1 MAANRSLPVLVTF
14 VLAACGGGG
23 GGDGGGGGGGGGP
36 PPPPAPPPP
45 GIEPTLESIQENV
58 FTPICTACHA
68 GAGAPQGLR
77 LEEGMSH
84 AMLVNVP
91 SVEVPSLDRVEPGDP
106 DDSYLVQ
113 KVEGTA
119 AVGGRMPLGGA
130 PLPADTIAAIRQWI
144 TDGAAAAAAV
154 DAASANTTATLRLL
168 APAPEAEAGR
178 IAPADAP
185 PVAELLVASDR
196 ALDATLLAAGTVSL
210 VASGGDGGF
219 SEGNER
225 QVAVRI
231 VLTQQSPT
239 VMRIV
244 PAAPLAA
251 DRFRLRI
258 SGSPPL
264 ALAGLDARSIDGD
277 ADGTSGGDFVAD
289 FAAGPMR

>member
-1 MAANRSLPVLVTF
+1 MAAYRRLPVLVTL

-23 GGDGGGGGGGGGP
+23 GGNGGGGGGGGGP
-36 PPPPAPPPP
+36 PPPPPPPPP

-113 KVEGTA
+113 KIEGTA
-119 AVGGRMPLGGA
+119 AVGGRMPLGGS
-130 PLPADTIAAIRQWI
+130 PLPDETIEAIRQWI

-154 DAASANTTATLRLL
+154 NAANSTATLRLL
-168 APAPEAEAGR
+168 APAPEAEAGK

-185 PVAELLVASDR
+185 PVAELLVAADR

-219 SEGNER
+219 SDGNER
-225 QVAVRI
+225 PVAFRI

-244 PAAPLAA
+244 PAAPLGA

-264 ALAGLDARSIDGD
+264 ALADLDARSIDGD
-277 ADGTSGGDFVAD
+277 ADGTSGGDFVAE
-289 FAAGPMR
+289 FAAGPAR